1 MQLAIYDTTSFTI
14 VDSLLVSLIAIV
26 MVFAIL
32 LIIILIS
39 GGFSKGLEIVDSKT
53 HINPKEENKILE
65 TDEDAVVA
73 SLVATID
80 FHKETKKNARLVSI
94 KRID

>member
-1 MQLAIYDTTSFTI
+1 MAFAIYDTSSFSI
-14 VDSLLVSLIAIV
+14 VDSLLVSAIAII

-39 GGFSKGLEIVDSKT
+39 GGFSKGLELVDKKT
-53 HINPKEENKILE
+53 KINPREENKILE
-65 TDEDAVVA
+65 SDEDAVVA